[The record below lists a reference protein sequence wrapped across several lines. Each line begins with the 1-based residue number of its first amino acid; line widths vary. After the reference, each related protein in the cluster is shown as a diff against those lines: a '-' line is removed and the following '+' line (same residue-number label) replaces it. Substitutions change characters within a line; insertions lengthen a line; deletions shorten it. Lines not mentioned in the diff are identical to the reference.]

1 MPKMKR
7 VVSSAFLVLL
17 QTIVKSV
24 ASINAGL
31 VDFKLNT
38 QLMLSSLI
46 CPDQLTVPPVTV
58 VNASISQLY
67 NDQVLFNLNYFV
79 WFWWKRS

>member
-1 MPKMKR
+1 MKR
-7 VVSSAFLVLL
+7 VVSAFLVLL

-31 VDFKLNT
+31 VDFELWQYT

-46 CPDQLTVPPVTV
+46 CPDQLTVPPEKV

-67 NDQVLFNLNYFV
+67 DDQVLFNLNYFV
-79 WFWWKRS
+79 WFWWIRS

>member
-1 MPKMKR
+1 M
-7 VVSSAFLVLL
+7 VLL
-17 QTIVKSV
+17 QTILKSV
-24 ASINAGL
+24 ASKNAGL
-31 VDFKLNT
+31 FDFELWQYT

-46 CPDQLTVPPVTV
+46 RPDQLTVPPVKV

-79 WFWWKRS
+79 WFWWIRS